1 MDVRRYAGVA
11 LTFFVVASA
20 GFAQSARPEDIAQ
33 GSILI
38 MQRDAPDPLFAH
50 SVIVLAKHEPAGTVG
65 LMIHYRS
72 SIPVG
77 RALKGIAG
85 ADARTDSMFVG
96 GPVEL
101 ESVMGLVRSDAPPP
115 GGSLVTGKLYL
126 VASKAGIAEALSGKR
141 KPSDVRLFLGY
152 AGWGPGQLAHEVR
165 QGGWWIFPYDE
176 SLVFDEHPETLW
188 SRLIKRAESL
198 KASLALPFLPGAAG
212 KTVSIR

>member
-11 LTFFVVASA
+11 LTFFVVAAA
-20 GFAQSARPEDIAQ
+20 GFAQSTRPEDIAQ
-33 GSILI
+33 GGILI

-50 SVIVLAKHEPAGTVG
+50 SVILLAKHEQAGTVG

-72 SIPVG
+72 NIPIV

-85 ADARTDSMFVG
+85 ADKRTDSMFVG

-101 ESVMGLVRSDAPPP
+101 EGVMGLVRADAPPP
-115 GGSLVTGKLYL
+115 GGNLVKGKLYL
-126 VASKAGIAEALSGKR
+126 VASKDGVAAALAEKQ

-152 AGWGPGQLAHEVR
+152 TGWGPAQLAREVR

-188 SRLIKRAESL
+188 SRLIKRAETLKVSL
-198 KASLALPFLPGAAG
+198 QPFSQRA
-212 KTVSIR
+212 SIR

>member
-1 MDVRRYAGVA
+1 MNVWRRIG
-11 LTFFVVASA
+11 LTFFAVAA
-20 GFAQSARPEDIAQ
+20 AAFAQSTRTEDIAQ

-38 MQRDAPDPLFAH
+38 MQREAPDPLFAH
-50 SVIVLAKHEPAGTVG
+50 SVIVLAKHAQSGTVG

-72 SIPVG
+72 NIPME
-77 RALKGIAG
+77 RALKGVAG
-85 ADARTDSMFVG
+85 ADKRTDSMFVG

-101 ESVMGLVRSDAPPP
+101 ESIMGLVRSEAPLP
-115 GGSLVTGKLYL
+115 GGNLVTGKLYL
-126 VASKAGIAEALSGKR
+126 VASKDGIAGALSEKR

-152 AGWGPGQLAHEVR
+152 AGWGPGQLAREVR

-198 KASLALPFLPGAAG
+198 KASLTILPWPYGART
-212 KTVSIR
+212 TVSSR

>member
-1 MDVRRYAGVA
+1 MDVRRYAGVT
-11 LTFFVVASA
+11 LTFLVVAAA
-20 GFAQSARPEDIAQ
+20 GFAQSTRPADIAQ

-85 ADARTDSMFVG
+85 ADTRTESMFVG

-101 ESVMGLVRSDAPPP
+101 EGVMGLERSDTPPAA
-115 GGSLVTGKLYL
+115 GNLVTGRLYL
-126 VASKAGIAEALSGKR
+126 VASREGIAAALSEKR

-152 AGWGPGQLAHEVR
+152 AGWGPGQLAREVR

-188 SRLIKRAESL
+188 SRLIKRTELL
-198 KASLALPFLPGAAG
+198 KASLPFSRTA
-212 KTVSIR
+212 SIR

>member
-1 MDVRRYAGVA
+1 MDVRRCAV
-11 LTFFVVASA
+11 TFFVFAAAVL
-20 GFAQSARPEDIAQ
+20 AQSARPEDIAQ

-50 SVIVLAKHEPAGTVG
+50 SVIVLAKHERSGTVG

-72 SIPVG
+72 NIPVE

-85 ADARTDSMFVG
+85 AEKRTDPMFIG

-101 ESVMGLVRSDAPPP
+101 EGVMGLVRADAPPP
-115 GGSLVTGKLYL
+115 GGNLVTGKLYL
-126 VASKAGIAEALSGKR
+126 IASKDGIAGALSEKR

-152 AGWGPGQLAHEVR
+152 AGWGPGQLAREVR
-165 QGGWWIFPYDE
+165 LGGWWIFPYDE

-198 KASLALPFLPGAAG
+198 KASLEFWPSPYAAW
-212 KTVSIR
+212 KAASSR

>member
-1 MDVRRYAGVA
+1 MVA
-11 LTFFVVASA
+11 LALLVVAAA
-20 GFAQSARPEDIAQ
+20 GFTQSTRPEDIAQ

-50 SVIVLAKHEPAGTVG
+50 SVIVLAKHEAAGTVG

-72 SIPVG
+72 NIAIE

-85 ADARTDSMFVG
+85 ADKRTDSMFVG

-101 ESVMGLVRSDAPPP
+101 EGVMGLVRSDAPPP
-115 GGSLVTGKLYL
+115 HANLVTGKLYL
-126 VASKAGIAEALSGKR
+126 VASKDGIAGVLSEVR

-152 AGWGPGQLAHEVR
+152 AGWGPGQLAREVR

-176 SLVFDEHPETLW
+176 SIVFDEHPETLW
-188 SRLIKRAESL
+188 NRLIKRTEL
-198 KASLALPFLPGAAG
+198 RKASLPFSR
-212 KTVSIR
+212 TVSSR

>member
-11 LTFFVVASA
+11 VTFFAAA
-20 GFAQSARPEDIAQ
+20 GLAFAQSARPEDIAQ

-50 SVIVLAKHEPAGTVG
+50 SVIVLAKHEKAGTVG

-72 SIPVG
+72 NIPVE
-77 RALKGIAG
+77 RALKGIPG
-85 ADARTDSMFVG
+85 ADQQSDSMFVG
-96 GPVEL
+96 GPVEI
-101 ESVMGLVRSDAPPP
+101 EGVMGLVRSDRAPA
-115 GGSLVTGKLYL
+115 GGSPVTGRVYL
-126 VASKAGIAEALSGKR
+126 VASKDAIAGVLADKR

-152 AGWGPGQLAHEVR
+152 AGWGPGQLANEVR

-188 SRLIKRAESL
+188 NRLIRRVESL
-198 KASLALPFLPGAAG
+198 KASLRLPFGPGADGQA
-212 KTVSIR
+212 VSIR